1 MFSHNNKMSDSTSI
15 VVQLDKARQLL
26 EISNNIYD
34 CKVLFTIETENDTP
48 FEFNVIDED
57 AMKKNT
63 YTMNKVDNGYVSGT
77 AKNVL
82 KPTYLAIACTTPCRA
97 TVTLQQIRNATAAA
111 TTPVFF
117 NPLTKSTPK
126 NISAAYHPT
135 QAAPPPST
143 TQVAFYR
150 KKSFLIFAAV
160 LALGVGYWY
169 MKRGK
174 KDSGASDK
182 KAAAAK
188 IKSSVISNDPTSND
202 ESSFGF

>member
-1 MFSHNNKMSDSTSI
+1 MSDVTSI

-57 AMKKNT
+57 AIRKT

-82 KPTYLAIACTTPCRA
+82 KPTYLAMSSNTPCKA
-97 TVTLQQIRNATAAA
+97 TVTLQQIKNTTTPVVIKPKTAAA
-111 TTPVFF
+111 S
-117 NPLTKSTPK
+117 TKPTSSQQPAAST
-126 NISAAYHPT
+126 S
-135 QAAPPPST
+135 
-143 TQVAFYR
+143 FYR
-150 KKSFLIFAAV
+150 KKSFLVIAAV
-160 LALGVGYWY
+160 AAVAIGYWY
-169 MKRGK
+169 FKRSK
-174 KDSGASDK
+174 KDSGVTIKTPGAV
-182 KAAAAK
+182 K
-188 IKSSVISNDPTSND
+188 IKSSATSVDPTSND

>member
-1 MFSHNNKMSDSTSI
+1 MSDSTSI
-15 VVQLDKARQLL
+15 VVQVDKVRQLL

-82 KPTYLAIACTTPCRA
+82 KPTYLAIACATPCKA
-97 TVTLQQIRNATAAA
+97 TVTLQHIRNAPAAAA

-117 NPLTKSTPK
+117 NPLSKSTPK

-135 QAAPPPST
+135 QAAPPPPPT

-188 IKSSVISNDPTSND
+188 IKSSVTSNDPTSND